1 MILSILETIH
11 LTQGHVPEELN
22 FTQFKE
28 SYLENKHNCFSVDVS
43 LNILVL
49 KTWTCKVPYHETVFY
64 S

>member
-28 SYLENKHNCFSVDVS
+28 SYLENKHNCLSVDVS
-43 LNILVL
+43 LNIPVS
-49 KTWTCKVPYHETVFY
+49 KT
-64 S
+64 